1 MAVLSGCL
9 LPLFDSSRLPGFLT
23 RKYLES
29 SFRHVLRHTAA
40 AGAFLIIS
48 GMTQDAVSGKDVCV
62 GGRAGG
68 EQWL

>member
-1 MAVLSGCL
+1 MALLSGCL
-9 LPLFDSSRLPGFLT
+9 LPLFDSSDPRGVLT

-29 SFRHVLRHTAA
+29 SLRDVLRHTAA

-62 GGRAGG
+62 RG
-68 EQWL
+68 EQL